1 MTIGSGCVYT
11 YVSTVQLPSLYA
23 LIIENHYDKTYINS
37 LTVCVSVHCVSV
49 CVHTC
54 LYVWWVSCVSVCVCV
69 SVYMQVH
76 VCADSLS
83 MCMSPLSSFHM

>member
-23 LIIENHYDKTYINS
+23 LIIENHYDKTDINS

-49 CVHTC
+49 CVCAH
-54 LYVWWVSCVSVCVCV
+54 VPVCVVGELCVCVCMCV
-69 SVYMQVH
+69 CVYASAC
-76 VCADSLS
+76 VC
-83 MCMSPLSSFHM
+83 